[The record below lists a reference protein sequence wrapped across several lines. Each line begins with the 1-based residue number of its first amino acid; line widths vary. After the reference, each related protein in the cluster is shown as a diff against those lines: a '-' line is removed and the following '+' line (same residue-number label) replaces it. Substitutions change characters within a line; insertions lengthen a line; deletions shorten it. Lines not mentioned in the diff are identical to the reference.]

1 MPSDGS
7 SPWPSS
13 ATPSNDACAQV
24 TYEQAGGVTY
34 QVTRTPKSI
43 PVTEMRTEQHK
54 TYVPQTTTQ
63 YQSYQQTYVT
73 PVTQYQWVARQR
85 GQWNPFVRPYWTTE
99 LQPVTTW
106 QASQGTVQVPTTR
119 TDWVENNVTRQV
131 PVVDVSDGRWTS
143 TKLPSSA
150 APTGRSAERQSPAGR
165 GTYGGTQM
173 TSDPPRGGTSIANGV
188 ELTRSRRVECASET
202 GRQLRGRSVRFADA
216 TFVAASRVRLRFARR
231 RRGGGATWWRWRCSI
246 PW

>member
-1 MPSDGS
+1 MKPGFHALGWLFAAAIFSD
-7 SPWPSS
+7 
-13 ATPSNDACAQV
+13 AISNDAIAQV
-24 TYEQAGGVTY
+24 TTIEQQGGVTF

-73 PVTQYQWVARQR
+73 PITQYQWVARQR

-106 QASQGTVQVPTTR
+106 QASQGTVQVPMTR

-131 PVVDVSDGRWTS
+131 PVVTYQTVMDEHKVAV
-143 TKLPSSA
+143 SA
-150 APTGRSAERQSPAGR
+150 APTGALGGTAVASRPA

-173 TSDPPRGGTSIANGV
+173 TSDPPRDGTV
-188 ELTRSRRVECASET
+188 YR
-202 GRQLRGRSVRFADA
+202 
-216 TFVAASRVRLRFARR
+216 
-231 RRGGGATWWRWRCSI
+231 
-246 PW
+246 